1 MGKTIGIL
9 GGMGPLATVDIFHKI
24 VSLTEAN
31 CDQDHIHIII
41 ENDPGIPNRLD
52 FLLRDGESPE
62 KELIEIAC
70 RLELMG
76 ADVLIMPC
84 NTAHYFY
91 DAIKKHLGIDF
102 INMID
107 ETAKEIK
114 QTTPSCKRIGLLAT
128 KGTYHTGIY
137 DDVFAS
143 YGIEVIKPDIED
155 QGYLADLILAVKVGQ
170 TTFDLTNI
178 YHVLDK
184 LKKQKIE
191 ILVLGCTELPIA
203 FQMFNIKEKYI
214 DPTTVLACSAIRYTG
229 KNVRPMKADLK
240 NQN

>member
-1 MGKTIGIL
+1 MDKTIGIL

-31 CDQDHIHIII
+31 SDQDHIHIII

-62 KELIEIAC
+62 KHLIQLATK
-70 RLELMG
+70 LEFMG

-91 DAIKKHLGIDF
+91 DAIKKHIGIDF

-114 QTTPSCKRIGLLAT
+114 QTSPSCKKIGLLAT
-128 KGTYHTGIY
+128 KGTYHTGIFEK
-137 DDVFAS
+137 VFS
-143 YGIEVIKPDIED
+143 PYEIEVIIPNLED
-155 QGYLADLILAVKVGQ
+155 QQYIADLILAVKIGQ

-178 YHVLDK
+178 HQVLEN
-184 LKKQKIE
+184 LKRANMDV
-191 ILVLGCTELPIA
+191 LVLGCTELPIA
-203 FQMFNIKEKYI
+203 FQMFDIKEKFI
-214 DPTTVLACSAIRYTG
+214 DPTTVLACSAIRYAG
-229 KNVRPMKADLK
+229 KKVRVEKS
-240 NQN
+240 